1 MTAEECRELM
11 EAMRNDGEHG
21 FVYWNKASDRSPS
34 YDARSING
42 TNLLLYGGYNF
53 DNVFQAK
60 ITLIEDAITPAAI
73 RAAWR
78 FMEGIME
85 QREKK

>member
-1 MTAEECRELM
+1 MTVEECRELM

-21 FVYWNKASDRSPS
+21 FVYWNKASDKSPS

-42 TNLLLYGGYNF
+42 ITLLLYGGYIF

-60 ITLIEDAITPAAI
+60 ITLIEDVITPAAI
-73 RAAWR
+73 RAAWQ
-78 FMEGIME
+78 FMEGI
-85 QREKK
+85 REALERE